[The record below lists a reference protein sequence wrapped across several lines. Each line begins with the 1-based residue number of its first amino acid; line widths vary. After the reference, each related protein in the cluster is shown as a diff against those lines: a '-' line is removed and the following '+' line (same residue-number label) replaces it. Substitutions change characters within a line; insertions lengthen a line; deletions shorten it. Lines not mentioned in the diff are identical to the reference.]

1 MCILYIMPKKK
12 GRSGKGRTG
21 GKYRTGGIETD
32 PGIGGF
38 EEAASKAVKYSK
50 EPSGALMGM
59 KTLGIIALVLLVA
72 ILFVWWIFRGTAN
85 AVSPDGFQN
94 IEEDGDNDRDAGQ
107 GCQ

>member
-1 MCILYIMPKKK
+1 MPKKK

-21 GKYRTGGIETD
+21 RKCR
-32 PGIGGF
+32 IGGGVTEPSIGELDGDF
-38 EEAASKAVKYSK
+38 RYSKA
-50 EPSGALMGM
+50 PSGALTGM

-72 ILFVWWIFRGTAN
+72 ILFVWLIFRGTAN

-94 IEEDGDNDRDAGQ
+94 IEKDGDNDRDAGQ